1 MRRREL
7 LLAAAGLAAAP
18 SVAHAAG
25 TEGDV
30 LLDLMR
36 REQRAKL
43 AYTAALKTLG
53 AGAPEELMTI
63 RSNESDH
70 ADAISTELAAI
81 GLGRPVAPK
90 LQGAAA
96 ALAAATARTG
106 VLKAAVALEDEL
118 IGAYR
123 ASLPSLPDTK
133 IAMTVATILGSH
145 AQHRFIL
152 GLALDGPAAN
162 LR

>member
-7 LLAAAGLAAAP
+7 LLAAGGLLGLPAVAGAAP
-18 SVAHAAG
+18 
-25 TEGDV
+25 TEGAV
-30 LLDLMR
+30 LLDLMA

-53 AGAPEELMTI
+53 ASAPQELATI

-81 GLGRPVAPK
+81 GLGRPLPPK
-90 LQGAAA
+90 LEGAAA
-96 ALAAATARTG
+96 ALAAATARAG

-123 ASLPSLPDTK
+123 ASLPSLPDAK
-133 IAMTVATILGSH
+133 IAMTLATILGSH

-152 GLALDGPAAN
+152 GLAVEGSAAN